1 MNKQK
6 YVVTIEEV
14 VAESFD
20 IEAESMEQA
29 IQIAQDKYRKYEII
43 LEPRYLISKQM
54 KCDYPAN
61 EITTDWFE
69 F

>member
-29 IQIAQDKYRKYEII
+29 IEIAHDKYRNCEIV
-43 LEPRYLISKQM
+43 LEPGYLMSKQM
-54 KCDYPAN
+54 KCDYPAD
-61 EITTDWFE
+61 EKTTDWFE